1 MLLLPPHTDFLEKFS
16 RNPMYRYLLI
26 LGVCASAGLQ
36 GWTALFTNYAK
47 EVVDVNGFQIGL
59 SQAVR
64 EIPGFLSF
72 AAVYLL
78 LFLREHRLSAWSV
91 VLLGAGITVTGIFS
105 SFAGLLMTTFIM
117 SVGFHFFETTNKSL
131 TVQYF
136 NTSESPVV
144 FARLRGYGALANI
157 IIGFVIW
164 VLSFITTYRN
174 TFFILGFFVIV
185 SGVYM
190 LSINPVNSEMPRQN
204 KKLVFRKKYWLFYVL
219 NFLAGTRRQIFTV
232 FAIFLLVE
240 QYGLGL
246 RIVTGIYVINYA
258 LTYLLNPQI
267 SRALNKYGERIVLS
281 LESASLIVLFL
292 GYAFINNVWV
302 VVGLFILDSIFFN
315 FSIGLNTYLQKTAD
329 PKDLG
334 SSTAVGFTINHI
346 SAVIIPLFG
355 GMLWMLNWRL
365 PFLVGTGFS
374 ILSLVFTQMISTGS
388 HHRSDS
394 YSFLAGAGRLITGK
408 GIKATGVVNKVPAGE
423 KKLRNKLRN

>member
-1 MLLLPPHTDFLEKFS
+1 MDNFKE
-16 RNPMYRYLLI
+16 NPMYRYLLI

-36 GWTALFTNYAK
+36 GWTAMFTNYAK
-47 EVVDVNGFQIGL
+47 EVVGVNGFQIGL
-59 SQAVR
+59 SQGIR

-72 AAVYLL
+72 ASVYLL
-78 LFLREHRLSAWSV
+78 LILKEHRLSAWSV
-91 VLLGAGITVTGIFS
+91 VLLGIGITITGIFT
-105 SFAGLLMTTFIM
+105 SFGGLLITTFIM
-117 SVGFHFFETTNKSL
+117 SLGFHFFETTNKSL

-136 NTSESPVV
+136 NTTESPVV

-157 IIGFVIW
+157 AVGFIIW
-164 VLSFITTYRN
+164 ALSFFLPYMYI
-174 TFFILGFFVIV
+174 FFILGIFISL
-185 SGVYM
+185 SGISM
-190 LSINPVNSEMPRQN
+190 LFSDLVKHEIPHQH
-204 KKLVFRKKYWLFYVL
+204 KKLVFKKKYWLFYIL

-240 QYGLGL
+240 RYNLGL

-267 SRALNKYGERIVLS
+267 SKALNKYGERIVLS

-329 PKDLG
+329 PEDLG

-346 SAVIIPLFG
+346 SAVIIPVFG
-355 GMLWMLNWRL
+355 GVLWMLNWRL
-365 PFLVGTGFS
+365 PFLVGTGFAL
-374 ILSLVFTQMISTGS
+374 LSLYFTQMIVTDYHERRRFSFSTK
-388 HHRSDS
+388 
-394 YSFLAGAGRLITGK
+394 T
-408 GIKATGVVNKVPAGE
+408 
-423 KKLRNKLRN
+423 

>member
-1 MLLLPPHTDFLEKFS
+1 MDHLKS
-16 RNPMYRYLLI
+16 NPMYRYLMI
-26 LGVCASAGLQ
+26 LGICASAGLQ

-47 EVVDVNGFQIGL
+47 EMVGVNGFQIGL

-64 EIPGFLSF
+64 EIPGFLSV

-78 LFLREHRLSAWSV
+78 FVLKEHRLSAWSV
-91 VLLGAGITVTGIFS
+91 VLLGIGIAITGIFT
-105 SFAGLLMTTFIM
+105 SFGGLMTTTFIM

-136 NTSESPVV
+136 NITESPVV

-157 IIGFVIW
+157 AVGFIIWI
-164 VLSFITTYRN
+164 LSFILPYMHI
-174 TFFILGFFVIV
+174 FLILGLFIGV
-185 SGVYM
+185 SGISM
-190 LSINPVNSEMPRQN
+190 LFTDPVKQEIPHQH
-204 KKLVFRKKYWLFYVL
+204 KKLVFKKKYWLFYVL

-232 FAIFLLVE
+232 FAIFLLVDR
-240 QYGLGL
+240 YNLGL

-267 SRALNKYGERIVLS
+267 SRALNKYGERVVLS

-292 GYAFINNVWV
+292 GYAFIDNVWI

-329 PKDLG
+329 PEDLG

-346 SAVIIPLFG
+346 SAVIIPVFG
-355 GMLWMLNWRL
+355 GVLWMLNWRL
-365 PFLVGTGFS
+365 PFLIGTAFAM
-374 ILSLVFTQMISTGS
+374 LSLYFTQMITTGY
-388 HHRSDS
+388 H
-394 YSFLAGAGRLITGK
+394 
-408 GIKATGVVNKVPAGE
+408 
-423 KKLRNKLRN
+423 KKKNFIFREPT